1 VPIAV
6 VAKVGGFDKPHDPI
20 LDQKGD
26 RFRVR
31 VRVCELQG
39 KARREYDGKSMESHS
54 KVSLKVNKAQVLMKL
69 STKREVPCGLS
80 TTKLKTLMD
89 KKNLMPQA
97 NDSVNSTTAERPVEL
112 VELSK
117 EDLQQIVGGTVA
129 QRRIIVYKT
138 K

>member
-1 VPIAV
+1 
-6 VAKVGGFDKPHDPI
+6 
-20 LDQKGD
+20 
-26 RFRVR
+26 
-31 VRVCELQG
+31 
-39 KARREYDGKSMESHS
+39 MESHS

-97 NDSVNSTTAERPVEL
+97 NASVNPPTTAERPVDL

-129 QRRIIVYKT
+129 KRRIIVYKT

>member
-1 VPIAV
+1 
-6 VAKVGGFDKPHDPI
+6 VG
-20 LDQKGD
+20 
-26 RFRVR
+26 
-31 VRVCELQG
+31 ELQG

-97 NDSVNSTTAERPVEL
+97 NDSVNSTTGERPVEL

-129 QRRIIVYKT
+129 KRRIIVYQT